1 MVLFSTDFRERCR
14 RRESLQN
21 ILERLHTPLDLAIWL
36 EVSEETVRDRIASR
50 LQCQRLRFH
59 HQRDAARIFAER
71 PVCPYCD
78 GPLVRRNDDDA
89 AVLQK
94 RLEEFNAKTEPLA
107 DFYEKVARCIGS
119 MAIAIA
125 MLFSRYFAPDR
136 AELGMIPIKNA
147 EEIEK
152 MRQAC
157 RTASEILDRVSEL
170 DSAGNYRRRKSTRPR
185 PISWQEAGVKS
196 AFLGYR
202 LGHRVFPGN
211 ICISL
216 NDEIVHGIGSQRRIQ
231 YGDIVKLDIG
241 VIQDGWVGDT
251 ATTVPVGMIDD
262 RIEQLAAGHG
272 EGAARAQSR
281 WRLKACGW
289 AIFAPKSKR
298 KRCAI
303 SFSVV
308 REFVGHGVG
317 RKLHEEPQI
326 PNYGK
331 RGSGP
336 KLKAGMTLAIEPMI
350 NLGTAAVRL
359 LDDGWTV
366 CTADGMPSA
375 HFEHTVLIT
384 KDEPEILTWRGKT
397 QLK

>member
-1 MVLFSTDFRERCR
+1 
-14 RRESLQN
+14 
-21 ILERLHTPLDLAIWL
+21 
-36 EVSEETVRDRIASR
+36 
-50 LQCQRLRFH
+50 
-59 HQRDAARIFAER
+59 
-71 PVCPYCD
+71 
-78 GPLVRRNDDDA
+78 
-89 AVLQK
+89 
-94 RLEEFNAKTEPLA
+94 
-107 DFYEKVARCIGS
+107 
-119 MAIAIA
+119 
-125 MLFSRYFAPDR
+125 
-136 AELGMIPIKNA
+136 MIPIKTA
-147 EEIEK
+147 KEIEK

-157 RTASEILDRVSEL
+157 RTASEVLDRVSEL
-170 DSAGNYRRRKSTRPR
+170 VRPG
-185 PISWQEAGVKS
+185 ITTKEVDEAAADFMQEAKVKS

-216 NDEIVHGIGSQRRIQ
+216 NDEVVHGIASQRRIQ

-241 VIQDGWVGDT
+241 VIEDGWVGDT
-251 ATTVPVGMIDD
+251 ATTVPVGMIEERTDQLLRVTEAALERAI
-262 RIEQLAAGHG
+262 RIAN
-272 EGAARAQSR
+272 EGSR
-281 WRLKACGW
+281 LGD
-289 AIFAPKSKR
+289 I
-298 KRCAI
+298 CAEI
-303 SFSVV
+303 EDEALRNRFSVV

-350 NLGTAAVRL
+350 NMGAADVRL

-366 CTADGMPSA
+366 RTADGMPSA

-384 KDEPEILTWRGKT
+384 KGEPEILTWRAKT

>member
-1 MVLFSTDFRERCR
+1 
-14 RRESLQN
+14 
-21 ILERLHTPLDLAIWL
+21 
-36 EVSEETVRDRIASR
+36 
-50 LQCQRLRFH
+50 
-59 HQRDAARIFAER
+59 
-71 PVCPYCD
+71 
-78 GPLVRRNDDDA
+78 
-89 AVLQK
+89 
-94 RLEEFNAKTEPLA
+94 
-107 DFYEKVARCIGS
+107 
-119 MAIAIA
+119 
-125 MLFSRYFAPDR
+125 
-136 AELGMIPIKNA
+136 MIPIKSA
-147 EEIEK
+147 KEVEK

-157 RTASEILDRVSEL
+157 RTASEILDRVSEII
-170 DSAGNYRRRKSTRPR
+170 RPG
-185 PISWQEAGVKS
+185 ITTKEVDEAAAVFMQEAKVKS

-216 NDEIVHGIGSQRRIQ
+216 NDEVVHGIASQRRIQ

-241 VIQDGWVGDT
+241 VIEDGWVGDT
-251 ATTVPVGMIDD
+251 ATTVPVGMVEERIDQLLRVTETALERAI
-262 RIEQLAAGHG
+262 RIAR
-272 EGAARAQSR
+272 EGTRLGDICAEIEDEARR
-281 WRLKACGW
+281 NH
-289 AIFAPKSKR
+289 
-298 KRCAI
+298 
-303 SFSVV
+303 FSVV

-326 PNYGK
+326 PNYGT

-366 CTADGMPSA
+366 RTADGMPSA

-384 KDEPEILTWRGKT
+384 KDEPEILTWRAKT

>member
-1 MVLFSTDFRERCR
+1 
-14 RRESLQN
+14 
-21 ILERLHTPLDLAIWL
+21 
-36 EVSEETVRDRIASR
+36 
-50 LQCQRLRFH
+50 
-59 HQRDAARIFAER
+59 
-71 PVCPYCD
+71 
-78 GPLVRRNDDDA
+78 
-89 AVLQK
+89 
-94 RLEEFNAKTEPLA
+94 
-107 DFYEKVARCIGS
+107 
-119 MAIAIA
+119 
-125 MLFSRYFAPDR
+125 
-136 AELGMIPIKNA
+136 MIPIKSPK
-147 EEIEK
+147 EIDK

-170 DSAGNYRRRKSTRPR
+170 VRPGISTKEVDQAAADLM
-185 PISWQEAGVKS
+185 QEAGVQS

-241 VIQDGWVGDT
+241 VVQDGWVGDT
-251 ATTVPVGMIDD
+251 ASTVPVGMIEE
-262 RIEQLAAGHG
+262 RTERLLRVTESALRRAIEIASEGVRLGDVCAAI
-272 EGAARAQSR
+272 EEVATRER
-281 WRLKACGW
+281 
-289 AIFAPKSKR
+289 FN
-298 KRCAI
+298 
-303 SFSVV
+303 VV

-317 RKLHEEPQI
+317 RKLHEEPQV

-336 KLKAGMTLAIEPMI
+336 RLKAGMTLAMEPMI
-350 NLGTAAVRL
+350 NSGTASVKL

-384 KDEPEILTWRGKT
+384 KEEPEILTWRGKT